1 MRTQNTKH
9 RGHCAKVSELAYNS
23 NIDIVRECAV
33 PETQV
38 VFYQEED
45 GEVPV
50 LEWLTRLLKEDRKG
64 YANCVARIKQL
75 AALGYELRRPGA
87 DYLQDGI
94 YELRAKHIRVQYRI
108 LYFFHGQNVA
118 ILAQAITKEQAAV
131 PAIDIERA
139 IARKRL
145 FEENPE
151 AHTYYEEEDDG
162 QD

>member
-1 MRTQNTKH
+1 M
-9 RGHCAKVSELAYNS
+9 
-23 NIDIVRECAV
+23 

-38 VFYQEED
+38 VFYQDES

-50 LEWLTRLLKEDRKG
+50 LEWLEELLKQNRKG
-64 YANCVARIKQL
+64 YANCVARIGQL
-75 AALGYELRRPGA
+75 AAAGYELRRPAA
-87 DYLQDGI
+87 DYLRSGI

-118 ILAQAITKEQAAV
+118 VLAHAITKEEEAV

-139 IARKRL
+139 IKRKQL

-151 AHTYYEEEDDG
+151 AHTYIEEEEDGEDI
-162 QD
+162 